1 MSGINHMDNP
11 VCPVS
16 LEEAT
21 LADIEV
27 LECPYPTYKTR
38 SICNVAVPDR
48 IPANPCS
55 QTLLGNKVATN
66 R

>member
-1 MSGINHMDNP
+1 MSGINRMDNP

-27 LECPYPTYKTR
+27 LECSVPTPPTKR
-38 SICNVAVPDR
+38 VAYAMLKYRTEYRQTHVLK
-48 IPANPCS
+48 PC
-55 QTLLGNKVATN
+55 
-66 R
+66 